1 MNSLIQPKTIFS
13 ILVASVLACFALP
26 STAQAVSPP
35 PDGGYANSNTAE
47 GEDALFSLT
56 TGFGNSA
63 IGYHA
68 LYSNTIGGGNTA
80 TGIDALFSKTIGD
93 RNTAMGLHALA
104 SLTSGDNNVALG
116 EFAGSQITNGDNNI
130 DIGSQGSPGESR
142 TIRIG
147 TQATQTATYIAG
159 ISGTPVVNGMPVAVS
174 ASGQLGLAPV
184 SSKRF
189 KDEIKPMDKVS
200 EAILALK
207 PVTFHYKKELDPAG
221 TQQFGLVAED
231 VEKIDGDLVVR
242 DAEGK
247 AYTVRY
253 DAVNA
258 MLLNEFLKEH
268 RKSEKKEATIAEL
281 KAEIATLSAGMKE
294 RAAQLQKVSAQLAAA
309 SPSHGGL
316 EVSNPGPQT
325 VCNDRQK

>member
-1 MNSLIQPKTIFS
+1 MAIGRS
-13 ILVASVLACFALP
+13 ALA
-26 STAQAVSPP
+26 
-35 PDGGYANSNTAE
+35 GN
-47 GEDALFSLT
+47 T
-56 TGFGNSA
+56 TGN
-63 IGYHA
+63 
-68 LYSNTIGGGNTA
+68 GNTA

-104 SLTSGDNNVALG
+104 SLTSGDNNIALG
-116 EFAGSQITNGDNNI
+116 AFAGSQLTNGDNNI

-189 KDEIKPMDKVS
+189 KDEIKPMDKAS

-221 TQQFGLVAED
+221 TQQFGLVAEE
-231 VEKIDGDLVVR
+231 VEKIDRALVVR